1 MHDLST
7 ELQHVP
13 EQVSSLEHCRPHSI
27 TINEIANSSHR
38 TNSYCSPTTWAWVT
52 VLDKLLALKD
62 GDIYCGSK
70 IGSLFADAGLTDI
83 HIKRYMFPFSR
94 WDELTS
100 EERGMA
106 DYMGTAWKEVLPILI
121 KKAGDSA
128 GPEYAE
134 DAERGVRDV
143 EKYYETFEGG
153 RNFMWMYVVCG
164 RKPE

>member
-1 MHDLST
+1 M
-7 ELQHVP
+7 
-13 EQVSSLEHCRPHSI
+13 
-27 TINEIANSSHR
+27 
-38 TNSYCSPTTWAWVT
+38 
-52 VLDKLLALKD
+52 
-62 GDIYCGSK
+62 
-70 IGSLFADAGLTDI
+70 FADAGLTDI
-83 HIKRYMFPFSR
+83 RIKRYMFPFGR

-106 DYMGTAWKEVLPILI
+106 DYMGTAWKEVLPVLL

-134 DAERGVRDV
+134 DAEKGIRDV
-143 EKYYETFEGG
+143 KKYYETYEGG

>member
-7 ELQHVP
+7 DVQHIP
-13 EQVSSLEHCRPHSI
+13 AHISSLEHFRPHSI
-27 TINEIANSSHR
+27 TSNEIANSSHP
-38 TNSYCSPTTWAWVT
+38 TDSYCSPSTCIWDSI
-52 VLDKLLALKD
+52 LDKLLALKD
-62 GDIYCGSK
+62 VDIYCGSK

-83 HIKRYMFPFSR
+83 RIKRYMFPFGR

-106 DYMGTAWKEVLPILI
+106 DYIGTSWKEVLPILI
-121 KKAGDSA
+121 KRAGDNA

-134 DAERGVRDV
+134 DVERGIRDV
-143 EKYYETFEGG
+143 MKFYETFEGG
-153 RNFMWMYVVCG
+153 KNFLWMYVVCG